1 MSRLRRLSP
10 RNLIVLVVVVV
21 ALATGGAALGFAVGG
36 GGPTPPPEA
45 LDQAIHDAL
54 SAQPPDGVTA
64 RVKFTNN
71 LFPSGALFGQVGS
84 ALMSGASGRLWATND
99 GRGRIEL
106 QSDSGDVQIVWN
118 TGTRKISIYDASSNT
133 VYQADLPA
141 QPATSSSGPADV
153 PTLADIDNALTK
165 IGAHW
170 AVSDAQPTN
179 VGGQPA
185 YQVSVSPKHDGGLL
199 GSLELAWDAALGAP
213 LHAAVLAQSSSS
225 PVLAFDV
232 TDISYGAVA
241 DGDVD
246 VASPAGAKVVDLGSG
261 PLSGS
266 DKTDTPAVTGLDAVQ
281 AKAGF
286 PVVAPDSLVGLPRKD
301 VRLVGGDTALAFYGE
316 GLGGIALVERAAG
329 AGGAVGQMSALPTV
343 SLDGLTA
350 HELATQLGTV
360 LEWQSNGTRFILA
373 GSLPASAAEAAARAV
388 K

>member
-1 MSRLRRLSP
+1 MST

-21 ALATGGAALGFAVGG
+21 ALATGSAALAVAVGD

-54 SAQPPDGVTA
+54 AAPPPEGVFAT
-64 RVKFTNN
+64 VKFTNN

-84 ALMSGASGRLWATND
+84 ALMSGASGRMWATND

-118 TGTRKISIYDASSNT
+118 TSTGKIVVFDASSNT
-133 VYQADLPA
+133 VYTADLPSP
-141 QPATSSSGPADV
+141 PASSSGTPDV
-153 PTLADIDNALTK
+153 PTLADIDNALTE

-199 GSLELAWDAALGAP
+199 GSLELAWDAAQGAP
-213 LHAAVLAQSSSS
+213 LHGAVLAQSSAS

-232 TDISYGAVA
+232 TGITYGPVSSSTVDWTPPA
-241 DGDVD
+241 D
-246 VASPAGAKVVDLGSG
+246 AKVVDLGSG
-261 PLSGS
+261 PLSGT
-266 DKTDTPAVTGLDAVQ
+266 DKTDTPAVTGLDAVN
-281 AKAGF
+281 AAATF
-286 PVVAPDSLVGLPRKD
+286 PVVAPDSLVGLPRRD
-301 VRLVGGDTALAFYGE
+301 VRLVGGDTVLAFYGE
-316 GLGGIALVERAAG
+316 GLGGIALVERAAD
-329 AGGAVGQMSALPTV
+329 AGSTPSQMSALPTV

-350 HELATQLGTV
+350 HELSTQLGTV
-360 LEWQSNGTRFILA
+360 LTWQSGGTRFILA
-373 GSLPASAAEAAARAV
+373 GSLPASAAEAAARDV